1 MQTNLPATLNGALCL
16 RASLI
21 WSLPYFYQDVDNFRW
36 TLHLSPD
43 FRSLKAQTKVWTN
56 DTYTG
61 LHTRKHGEEGRD
73 KKVTFLLGC
82 SVCVVVCLGCWQK
95 KQRLSSFRIYTSTDA
110 SWLERTQFRKKKK
123 KVSLRLQHCWMK
135 AAQQHSKN
143 LLFGFFFS
151 FVFFVRGRHDM
162 LAPRLPSFHDGS
174 ILSENFY
181 YFFCFVFLFFS
192 STQTNSGRTRNL
204 SLSHFFLSLWESL
217 HRRFVSFPVSIE
229 SRFILMKF
237 EEAVCVCWRGMTP
250 SYRRQGRP
258 SVLTTRSHFGNL
270 APPHFSLD

>member
-1 MQTNLPATLNGALCL
+1 M
-16 RASLI
+16 
-21 WSLPYFYQDVDNFRW
+21 
-36 TLHLSPD
+36 
-43 FRSLKAQTKVWTN
+43 
-56 DTYTG
+56 
-61 LHTRKHGEEGRD
+61 
-73 KKVTFLLGC
+73 
-82 SVCVVVCLGCWQK
+82 CVVVYLGCWQK

-123 KVSLRLQHCWMK
+123 SIAEVTTLLDESGSATFQEFVVW
-135 AAQQHSKN
+135 
-143 LLFGFFFS
+143 LLFLLRFLREGKTRYACS
-151 FVFFVRGRHDM
+151 SSSV
-162 LAPRLPSFHDGS
+162 LPWWIDSVWKF
-174 ILSENFY
+174 LLF
-181 YFFCFVFLFFS
+181 FLFFS